1 MTTRIR
7 RHATTVLAAAF
18 LLAGALA
25 ACTPQPAPQPSPT
38 GFASEEEAFAAAEAT
53 YRAYVDAVNAR
64 RADENSSPDPTDF
77 LIGDALSASIETT
90 RMLESNGLRL
100 VGSSTIAGLHLA
112 ASTEQSATLN
122 VCLDSRKS
130 KVVNEEGVDVTPGTR
145 ADFNALEVVVVFS
158 LPKPLVSESE
168 ASDKQC
174 SG

>member
-38 GFASEEEAFAAAEAT
+38 GFASEQEAFAAAEAT

-77 LIGDALSASIETT
+77 LIGDALDAELKSEAAFAEAGVSLIGDIGIASIAGTSTT
-90 RMLESNGLRL
+90 RD
-100 VGSSTIAGLHLA
+100 
-112 ASTEQSATLN
+112 SAKSE
-122 VCLDSRKS
+122 VCLDVSNTR
-130 KVVNEEGVDVTPGTR
+130 VVDSTGNDVTDPSR
-145 ADFNALEVVVVFS
+145 PAL
-158 LPKPLVSESE
+158 LGLGITTIWTAKGALISETVAIE
-168 ASDKQC
+168 LEC
-174 SG
+174 

>member
-64 RADENSSPDPTDF
+64 QSGDNTGPAPSDF
-77 LIGDALSASIETT
+77 LTGVALSEEIAADAESKRTGRTAVGTVGITSVSHLSSSSDTASI
-90 RMLESNGLRL
+90 
-100 VGSSTIAGLHLA
+100 H
-112 ASTEQSATLN
+112 
-122 VCLDSRKS
+122 VCLDLSDSRIVDS
-130 KVVNEEGVDVTPGTR
+130 VGVDVTPEGRPTTFS
-145 ADFNALEVVVVFS
+145 AEVDVVATPGV
-158 LPKPLVSESE
+158 PLVAASSASELP
-168 ASDKQC
+168 C
-174 SG
+174 